1 MYKLLSDES
10 KFNQLSSDPTKLREG
25 QRKLNNKGYFDEI
38 VYDYIYPAGSLLSE
52 LYGTPK
58 IHKINEKSNIPPFRP
73 ILSSI
78 YSYNYNLAS
87 YLCKLSTLFLNYQ
100 LPSLKIFKRKVR
112 KMRLWLRTMFS
123 VFLPIY
129 S

>member
-1 MYKLLSDES
+1 MDKTTYKSKMYKLLSDES
-10 KFNQLSSDPTKLREG
+10 KFNQLSSDPTKLRED

-58 IHKINEKSNIPPFRP
+58 IHKINEKSNIPPFRH

-87 YLCKLSTLFLNYQ
+87 YL
-100 LPSLKIFKRKVR
+100 
-112 KMRLWLRTMFS
+112 KMCLWLRTMFS